1 MHEQFLRTEMV
12 LGQPALE
19 RLQSAH
25 VAVFGLGGV
34 GSYAAEMEQAALL
47 AEAKAEMNR

>member
-47 AEAKAEMNR
+47 AEAKTNRKQ

>member
-19 RLQSAH
+19 LLPFQGVLDMTYDKPSFSRYYRL
-25 VAVFGLGGV
+25 FTL
-34 GSYAAEMEQAALL
+34 
-47 AEAKAEMNR
+47 

>member
-34 GSYAAEMEQAALL
+34 GRIQVSRNSMMGESCST
-47 AEAKAEMNR
+47 